1 MLIFSG
7 SSNKNLA
14 KKVAKQLRLSLSE
27 IEIHTF
33 PDKENR
39 VRVIDKVLDQDVVVV
54 QSTGV
59 SPNRYYMEL
68 FFILDSLK
76 RSGARSVTL
85 VVPYLGYQRQDHIFR
100 SGEAVSLEVIVNLI
114 KTLKVDKVISFDLH
128 SLRIEEFFKTKRIKL
143 SHLSALSVFAKEIEK
158 MFARGPVSLHPRP
171 TSSSSSAPAGAR
183 RGSPALTTPR
193 ESAISHE
200 PLAMSQDV
208 VLVSP
213 DMGGIRRIQL
223 LAKLL
228 GNKIPCISI
237 EKNRDLNTGEV
248 KSTKVNGEVKKR
260 AIIVDDVIS
269 TGKTLI
275 SAADLLKKNGAEEI
289 YVMAT
294 HGIFAG
300 DGPKD
305 LEESII
311 KKVIVSDTIEIRNNR
326 RFNKLEV
333 LSISKPITD
342 ELRKNG

>member
-7 SSNKNLA
+7 SSNRSLA
-14 KKVAKQLRLSLSE
+14 KKVAKRLSLSLSE

-33 PDKENR
+33 PDRENR
-39 VRVIDKVLDQDVVVV
+39 VRVIDKVLDKDVVVV

-85 VVPYLGYQRQDHIFR
+85 VIPYLGYQRQDHIFR
-100 SGEAVSLEVIVNLI
+100 SGEAVSLEVIINLI
-114 KTLKVDKVISFDLH
+114 KTLKVDRVISFDLH
-128 SLRIEEFFKTKRIKL
+128 SLRIEEFFKTKRIRL
-143 SHLSALSVFAKEIEK
+143 SHLSALSVFAKEIKK
-158 MFARGPVSLHPRP
+158 MGGNDL
-171 TSSSSSAPAGAR
+171 
-183 RGSPALTTPR
+183 
-193 ESAISHE
+193 
-200 PLAMSQDV
+200 

-213 DMGGIRRIQL
+213 DMGGIRRIKL
-223 LAKLL
+223 LAELL
-228 GNKIPCISI
+228 ENKTPCISI

-248 KSTKVNGEVKKR
+248 ESTKINGEVKKR
-260 AIIVDDVIS
+260 VIIVDDVIS

-300 DGPKD
+300 DAPEN
-305 LEESII
+305 LEKSII
-311 KKVIVSDTIEIRNNR
+311 KKVIVSDTIEVRKNR
-326 RFNKLEV
+326 RFNKLQV
-333 LSISKPITD
+333 VSVYPLITKTL
-342 ELRKNG
+342 EK

>member
-76 RSGARSVTL
+76 RSGAKSVTI
-85 VVPYLGYQRQDHIFR
+85 VIPYLGYQRQDHIFR

-114 KTLKVDKVISFDLH
+114 KTLRVDKVISFDLH

-143 SHLSALSVFAKEIEK
+143 SHLSALSVFAKEIKK
-158 MFARGPVSLHPRP
+158 M
-171 TSSSSSAPAGAR
+171 AG
-183 RGSPALTTPR
+183 GDL
-193 ESAISHE
+193 I
-200 PLAMSQDV
+200 
-208 VLVSP
+208 LVSP

-223 LAKLL
+223 LAELL

-311 KKVIVSDTIEIRNNR
+311 KKVIVSDTIEVRKNR
-326 RFNKLEV
+326 RFSKLEV
-333 LSISKPITD
+333 VSIAKSIVE
-342 ELRKNG
+342 ELRK

>member
-7 SSNKNLA
+7 SSNKSLA
-14 KKVAKQLRLSLSE
+14 KKIAGRLGVSLSQ

-39 VRVIDKVLDQDVVVV
+39 VRVIDKVLDKDVIVV

-76 RSGARSVTL
+76 RSGAQSVTL
-85 VVPYLGYQRQDHIFR
+85 VTPYLGYQRQDHIFR

-114 KTLKVDKVISFDLH
+114 KTLKVDSVISFDLH

-143 SHLSALSVFAKEIEK
+143 SHLSALSVFAKEIK
-158 MFARGPVSLHPRP
+158 RMGGNDL
-171 TSSSSSAPAGAR
+171 
-183 RGSPALTTPR
+183 
-193 ESAISHE
+193 
-200 PLAMSQDV
+200 

-223 LAKLL
+223 LSELL

-237 EKNRDLNTGEV
+237 DKTRDLNSGEV
-248 KSTKVNGEVKKR
+248 TSTKINGEVKKR

-275 SAADLLKKNGAEEI
+275 SAAELLKKNGVEEI

-300 DGPKD
+300 DAPED
-305 LEESII
+305 LENSII

-326 RFNKLEV
+326 RFNKLQMV
-333 LSISKPITD
+333 SVSPLITKT
-342 ELRKNG
+342 LKK

>member
-14 KKVAKQLRLSLSE
+14 KKIAGRLGVSLSQ

-39 VRVIDKVLDQDVVVV
+39 VRVIDKVLDKDVIVV

-85 VVPYLGYQRQDHIFR
+85 VIPYLGYQRQDHIFR

-114 KTLKVDKVISFDLH
+114 KTLKVDSVISFDLH
-128 SLRIEEFFKTKRIKL
+128 SLRIEEFFKAKRIKL
-143 SHLSALSVFAKEIEK
+143 YHLSALRVFAKEIER
-158 MFARGPVSLHPRP
+158 MEGNDL
-171 TSSSSSAPAGAR
+171 
-183 RGSPALTTPR
+183 
-193 ESAISHE
+193 
-200 PLAMSQDV
+200 

-223 LAKLL
+223 LSELL

-237 EKNRDLNTGEV
+237 DKDRNLNTGEV
-248 KSTKVNGEVKKR
+248 TSTKINGEVKKR

-275 SAADLLKKNGAEEI
+275 SAAELLKKNGVEEI

-300 DGPKD
+300 DAPED
-305 LEESII
+305 LENSII

-326 RFNKLEV
+326 RFNKLQMV
-333 LSISKPITD
+333 SVSPLITKT
-342 ELRKNG
+342 LKK

>member
-114 KTLKVDKVISFDLH
+114 KTLKVDSVISFDLH
-128 SLRIEEFFKTKRIKL
+128 SLRTQEFFNTKR
-143 SHLSALSVFAKEIEK
+143 
-158 MFARGPVSLHPRP
+158 
-171 TSSSSSAPAGAR
+171 
-183 RGSPALTTPR
+183 
-193 ESAISHE
+193 
-200 PLAMSQDV
+200 
-208 VLVSP
+208 
-213 DMGGIRRIQL
+213 
-223 LAKLL
+223 
-228 GNKIPCISI
+228 
-237 EKNRDLNTGEV
+237 
-248 KSTKVNGEVKKR
+248 
-260 AIIVDDVIS
+260 
-269 TGKTLI
+269 
-275 SAADLLKKNGAEEI
+275 
-289 YVMAT
+289 
-294 HGIFAG
+294 
-300 DGPKD
+300 
-305 LEESII
+305 
-311 KKVIVSDTIEIRNNR
+311 
-326 RFNKLEV
+326 
-333 LSISKPITD
+333 
-342 ELRKNG
+342 

>member
-85 VVPYLGYQRQDHIFR
+85 ITPYLGYQRQDHIFR
-100 SGEAVSLEVIVNLI
+100 SGEAVYLEVIVNLI
-114 KTLKVDKVISFDLH
+114 KTLKVDSVISFDLH

-143 SHLSALSVFAKEIEK
+143 SHLSALSVFAKEIKK
-158 MFARGPVSLHPRP
+158 MGGNDL
-171 TSSSSSAPAGAR
+171 
-183 RGSPALTTPR
+183 
-193 ESAISHE
+193 
-200 PLAMSQDV
+200 

-223 LAKLL
+223 LTKLL

-300 DGPKD
+300 DAPED
-305 LEESII
+305 LEKSII
-311 KKVIVSDTIEIRNNR
+311 KKVIVSDTIEVRKNR
-326 RFNKLEV
+326 RFNKLQV
-333 LSISKPITD
+333 VSVSPLISKT
-342 ELRKNG
+342 LKK

>member
-7 SSNKNLA
+7 SSNRNLA
-14 KKVAKQLRLSLSE
+14 KKIASQLGLSLSQ

-39 VRVIDKVLDQDVVVV
+39 VRVIDKVLDKDVIVV

-85 VVPYLGYQRQDHIFR
+85 VIPYLGYQRQDHIFR

-114 KTLKVDKVISFDLH
+114 KTLRVDSVISFDLH

-143 SHLSALSVFAKEIEK
+143 SHLSALPVFSQKIEE
-158 MFARGPVSLHPRP
+158 MFGARGPVSPSDL
-171 TSSSSSAPAGAR
+171 
-183 RGSPALTTPR
+183 
-193 ESAISHE
+193 
-200 PLAMSQDV
+200 

-223 LAKLL
+223 LANLL
-228 GNKIPCISI
+228 GNRIPCISI
-237 EKNRDLNTGEV
+237 EKNRDLNSGV
-248 KSTKVNGEVKKR
+248 IKSTKVDGEVKKK

-275 SAADLLKKNGAEEI
+275 SAADLLRKNGAEEI

-294 HGIFAG
+294 HGIFAA
-300 DGPKD
+300 DASED
-305 LEESII
+305 LENSII
-311 KKVIVSDTIEIRNNR
+311 KKVIVSDTIEVKKNR
-326 RFNKLEV
+326 SFNKLNV
-333 LSISKPITD
+333 LSVASLIVK
-342 ELRKNG
+342 ELRK